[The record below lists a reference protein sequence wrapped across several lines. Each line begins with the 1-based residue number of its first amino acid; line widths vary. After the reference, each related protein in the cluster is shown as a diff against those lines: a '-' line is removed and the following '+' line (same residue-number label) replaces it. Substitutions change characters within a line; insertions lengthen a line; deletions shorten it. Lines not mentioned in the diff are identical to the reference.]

1 MLQTAFVEKHFDTIA
16 KLKKKVG
23 ENMEEPKYNIS
34 FSVTP
39 LKDVASVCYSWY
51 NGMGTS
57 GSPLGL
63 RSNRSLLWMVVWS
76 LVACN
81 NIIIF
86 FSFSPNY

>member
-39 LKDVASVCYSWY
+39 LKDVTSVCYSWY
-51 NGMGTS
+51 NGLGTS

-63 RSNRSLLWMVVWS
+63 RSNRSLAGWWS
-76 LVACN
+76 SLHQHYHSYFIV
-81 NIIIF
+81 IVMF
-86 FSFSPNY
+86 FSL